1 MSNIYLYNVA
11 CDRKLLNKTGYLTE
25 VVPGGITESFNIRQP
40 SSIIRPVITLSRD
53 TVGSKGWA
61 GVNYA
66 YIPSFKRYYFVNDIT
81 ARHDGLMELSMEV
94 DVLQTYYS
102 QLLNIQFEIARS
114 ESVNSPFYID
124 TEKALMNRRVVKYA
138 KIGEIRQSTGN
149 KYVITVAGG

>member
-1 MSNIYLYNVA
+1 MSDIYLYTMS
-11 CDRKLLNKTGYLTE
+11 CDRKMLRKDTYLAE
-25 VVPGGITESFNIRQP
+25 VVPGGITETFRILQP

-53 TVGSKGWA
+53 TVGAKGWA

-66 YIPSFKRYYFVNDIT
+66 YIPSFRRYYFVNNIT

-102 QLLNIQFEIARS
+102 KLLDTQFEIARS

-124 TEKALMNRRVVKYA
+124 AEKVLMNRRVVTYK
-138 KIGEIRQSTGN
+138 KIGEIPQTTGN